1 MHINQLRPWLAV
13 LLLPVLVA
21 IGGCGSKTEET
32 VTADGPLVT
41 VYKSP
46 TCNCCGLWVEHL
58 EASGFKVDVVPKA
71 NVMPIKEKLG
81 VPAAMGSCHT
91 AEVDGYV
98 IEGHVPAQDIH
109 RLLKERPTAR
119 GLAVPGMPVGSPGM
133 EMGNRLDPY
142 HVYLFADKHSE
153 PVVFASHHQPE
164 QDSN

>member
-1 MHINQLRPWLAV
+1 MTINAFRSCLIV
-13 LLLPVLVA
+13 LLLPAFLIA
-21 IGGCGSKTEET
+21 TGCGNQSDRN
-32 VTADGPLVT
+32 VTTGDPLVT

-81 VPAAMGSCHT
+81 VPAGMGSCHT

-119 GLAVPGMPVGSPGM
+119 GLAVPGMPIGSPGM
-133 EMGNRLDPY
+133 EMGNRRDPY
-142 HVYLFADKHSE
+142 HVYLFADKASE
-153 PVVFASHHQPE
+153 PVVFTSHHQPE
-164 QDSN
+164 